1 MNSFQK
7 VRFEKKKENNGKFW
21 SLLGL
26 LSLHN
31 SIHCDPLEE
40 PSPRMEAVQQ
50 SSLDGKDCGV
60 VYAKAFLCEENIT
73 S

>member
-1 MNSFQK
+1 MALRIEQ
-7 VRFEKKKENNGKFW
+7 FEKKKENNGKFW

-50 SSLDGKDCGV
+50 SSLDGKDYGV